1 MKRFPW
7 LEVLMIAAL
16 AVALI
21 TKPQDKSSAAAPQ
34 QPTDPISVAT
44 TTASAR

>member
-7 LEVLMIAAL
+7 LEALLIAAL

-21 TKPQDKSSAAAPQ
+21 MKQPSRVLSASPAAPSSTI
-34 QPTDPISVAT
+34 PTP
-44 TTASAR
+44 

>member
-7 LEVLMIAAL
+7 LEALLIAAL

-21 TKPQDKSSAAAPQ
+21 MKEPSRVVSAAAP
-34 QPTDPISVAT
+34 PTAPPITSPIPIP
-44 TTASAR
+44 